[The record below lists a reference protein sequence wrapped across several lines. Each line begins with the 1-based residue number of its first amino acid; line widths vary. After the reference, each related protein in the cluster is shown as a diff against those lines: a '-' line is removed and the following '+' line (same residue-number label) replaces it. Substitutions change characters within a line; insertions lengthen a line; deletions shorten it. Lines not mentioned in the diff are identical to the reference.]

1 VAKHAATSLLPHR
14 KKKLGN
20 MAQPRDDLEH
30 NRPEFRSLCRSIIE
44 HVPEVLALL
53 DAEGKILYVNPQTEK
68 VLGFRENDVEE
79 RDIFEF
85 VHPADLQRAR
95 QEYSITVRQQGEQI
109 PSFLRI
115 LDNTGEWIPFE
126 IIANNRLHDPGV
138 RAVIF
143 SARDLR
149 FRKEIEAAISRA
161 NADTEAEVAKRT
173 TELTK
178 INAELR
184 IENQARRQAESR
196 LQHTISLLHATL
208 ESTADGIL
216 VVSLDGKVAS
226 CNKKFA
232 EMWHLDAGHL
242 IEKDDQALLARV
254 CDQLQRPSDFL
265 DKVRRLYADPAA
277 TSFDILFFKDG
288 RIFERYSQPQLL
300 DQGINGRVWSFRDV
314 TRARNLEA
322 ELRQSQKMEALGK
335 LAGGVAHD
343 FNNLLML
350 ILGYASQA
358 TEQTSVDE
366 GRNLAR
372 QIMATTKRA
381 ASVTKQ
387 LLTFSRKQPE
397 APVTVDLNLIVM
409 NLELML
415 RRLLTDEIQLEV
427 SLAPDP
433 QPVFV
438 DVPQIE
444 MMVLNLA
451 VNAQDAMPYGGRL
464 SLRTYSTSVLPEGN
478 HFNERSQSLVV
489 LEVSDTGHGMT
500 REVQERIFEPFYT
513 TKQPGRGTGLGL
525 STVLGIAKRAHG
537 KVEVTSEPNQGATF
551 RVYLPRFSA
560 PAPMVPTPSVS
571 VPQRGSETILL
582 AEDES
587 GIRSMTRAYL
597 ESLGYRVIEAAD
609 GAEAIAR
616 SSEYAGTIDLVVTDL
631 HMPNRRG
638 DSVVEIIRRDR
649 PRIKAIFMSG
659 YADDQIARSVE
670 NLLYKPFTFPELGQQ
685 VRLVLDSATPARQVD
700 PAAD

>member
-1 VAKHAATSLLPHR
+1 
-14 KKKLGN
+14 
-20 MAQPRDDLEH
+20 MAQRPDDFAH
-30 NRPEFRSLCRSIIE
+30 NRPEFQILCRSIIE
-44 HVPEVLALL
+44 HVPELLAVL
-53 DAEGKILYVNPQTEK
+53 DADGKILYVNPQTEK
-68 VLGFRENDVEE
+68 VLGYRRRDVEG
-79 RDIFEF
+79 RDIFGL

-95 QEYSITVRQQGEQI
+95 QEYSATVRQEGEQV

-115 LDNTGEWIPFE
+115 RDNIGEWIPFE
-126 IIANNRLHDPGV
+126 VIANNRLHDPDA

-143 SARDLR
+143 TARDLR
-149 FRKEIEAAISRA
+149 FRKEIEAAILRA

-196 LQHTISLLHATL
+196 LEHTISLLHATL
-208 ESTADGIL
+208 DSTADGIL
-216 VVSLDGKVAS
+216 VVSLDGKVTS

-232 EMWHLDAGHL
+232 EMWRLECDL
-242 IEKDDQALLARV
+242 SVEKDDSALLARV
-254 CDQLQRPSDFL
+254 SDQLQRPKDFL
-265 DKVRRLYADPAA
+265 DKVRRLYADPGA
-277 TSFDILFFKDG
+277 TSFDVLFFRDG

-300 DQGINGRVWSFRDV
+300 DQNINGRVWSFRDV

-350 ILGYASQA
+350 ITGYAYQA
-358 TEQTSVDE
+358 TEQTSIPE
-366 GRNLAR
+366 ARNLAH
-372 QIMATTKRA
+372 QILVATKRA
-381 ASVTKQ
+381 ASLTKQ

-397 APVTVDLNLIVM
+397 APITVDLNSIVM

-415 RRLLTDEIQLEV
+415 RRLLADEIQLEV

-433 QPVFV
+433 QPVLV
-438 DVPQIE
+438 DVPEIE
-444 MMVLNLA
+444 SMVLNLA
-451 VNAQDAMPYGGRL
+451 VNAQDAMPDGGRM
-464 SLRTYSTSVLPEGN
+464 SLRTYGMSVLPEGGHLN
-478 HFNERSQSLVV
+478 GKPESFVV

-500 REVQERIFEPFYT
+500 PEVQEHIFEPFYT
-513 TKQPGRGTGLGL
+513 TKQVGRGTGLGL
-525 STVLGIAKRAHG
+525 STVSGIAKRAHG

-551 RVYLPRFSA
+551 RVYLPRFAA
-560 PAPMVPTPSVS
+560 PAPRVSTPAVS
-571 VPQRGSETILL
+571 VPQGGNETILL

-597 ESLGYRVIEAAD
+597 ESLGYRVLEAAD
-609 GAEAIAR
+609 GEEAIAK
-616 SSEYAGTIDLVVTDL
+616 SSEYAGTIDLLLTDL

-638 DSVVEIIRRDR
+638 DSVLEVIRRDR
-649 PRIKAIFMSG
+649 PETKAIFMSG
-659 YADDQIARSVE
+659 YVDDQIAHGVE
-670 NLLYKPFTFPELGQQ
+670 NLLYKPFTLPELGQQ
-685 VRLVLDSATPARQVD
+685 VRLVLDSNSRNQARHID

>member
-1 VAKHAATSLLPHR
+1 
-14 KKKLGN
+14 
-20 MAQPRDDLEH
+20 MADRCGDRGH
-30 NRPEFRSLCRSIIE
+30 NRPEFQNLCRSVVE
-44 HVPEVLALL
+44 YVPEILAVL
-53 DAEGKILYVNPQTEK
+53 DADGKILYVNPQTEK
-68 VLGFRENDVEE
+68 VLGYRPDDVEG
-79 RDIFEF
+79 RDIFEL

-95 QEYSITVRQQGEQI
+95 QEYSVTVSQDGEQI

-115 LDNTGEWIPFE
+115 RDNTGEWIPFE
-126 IIANNRLHDPGV
+126 IIANNRIRDPET

-143 SARDLR
+143 AARDLR
-149 FRKEIEAAISRA
+149 FRKEIEAAILRA

-208 ESTADGIL
+208 DSTADGIL
-216 VVSLDGKVAS
+216 VVSLDGKVTS

-232 EMWHLDAGHL
+232 EMWRLECDPS

-254 CDQLQRPSDFL
+254 SDQLQRPSDFL
-265 DKVRRLYADPAA
+265 NKVRRLYADPSA
-277 TSFDILFFKDG
+277 TSFDVLFFRDG

-300 DQGINGRVWSFRDV
+300 DQNINGRVWSFRDV

-322 ELRQSQKMEALGK
+322 ELRQSQKMESLGK

-350 ILGYASQA
+350 ITGYASQA
-358 TEQTSVDE
+358 TEQTSIEE
-366 GRNLAR
+366 GRDLAR
-372 QIMATTKRA
+372 QILTTTKRA
-381 ASVTKQ
+381 ASLTKQ

-397 APVTVDLNLIVM
+397 APITVDLNSIVM

-415 RRLLTDEIQLEV
+415 RRLLADEIQLEV

-433 QPVFV
+433 QPVLV
-438 DVPQIE
+438 DVPEIE
-444 MMVLNLA
+444 LMVLNLA
-451 VNAQDAMPYGGRL
+451 VNAQDAMPEGGRL
-464 SLRTYSTSVLPEGN
+464 SLRTYSTSVLPERN
-478 HFNERSQSLVV
+478 HLKRKSQSFVV

-500 REVQERIFEPFYT
+500 PEVQERIFEPFYT
-513 TKQPGRGTGLGL
+513 TKQVGRGTGLGL
-525 STVLGIAKRAHG
+525 STVSGVVKRAHG

-551 RVYLPRFSA
+551 RIYLPRFAAPSPQVSA
-560 PAPMVPTPSVS
+560 PPVS
-571 VPQRGSETILL
+571 VPQGGNETILL

-597 ESLGYRVIEAAD
+597 ESLGYRVLEAAD
-609 GAEAIAR
+609 GEQAIAR
-616 SSEYAGTIDLVVTDL
+616 ASEYAGTIDLLLTDL

-638 DSVVEIIRRDR
+638 DSVVEVIRRDR
-649 PRIKAIFMSG
+649 PGTKAIFMTG
-659 YADDQIARSVE
+659 YVDDRIAQGVE
-670 NLLYKPFTFPELGQQ
+670 SLLYKPFTLPELGQQ
-685 VRLVLDSATPARQVD
+685 VRLVLDSNSASPARHID

>member
-1 VAKHAATSLLPHR
+1 MLAI
-14 KKKLGN
+14 
-20 MAQPRDDLEH
+20 MAQPCDDLGH
-30 NRPEFRSLCRSIIE
+30 NQREFQRLCRSLIE

-53 DAEGKILYVNPQTEK
+53 DADGKILYVNPQTEK
-68 VLGFRENDVEE
+68 VLGYRQDEVDR
-79 RDIFEF
+79 RDIFEL

-95 QEYSITVRQQGEQI
+95 QEYSVTVRQEGEQV

-115 LDNTGEWIPFE
+115 RDNRGEWIPFE
-126 IIANNRLHDPGV
+126 IIANNRLRDPQV
-138 RAVIF
+138 RGVIF
-143 SARDLR
+143 TARDLR
-149 FRKEIEAAISRA
+149 FRKDIEAAILRA

-184 IENQARRQAESR
+184 IENQARRQAENR
-196 LQHTISLLHATL
+196 LEHTISLLHATL
-208 ESTADGIL
+208 DSTADGIL
-216 VVSLDGKVAS
+216 VVSLDGKIAS

-232 EMWHLDAGHL
+232 EMWRLDCGPS

-254 CDQLQRPSDFL
+254 SDQLQRPRDFL
-265 DKVRRLYADPAA
+265 DKVRLLYADPTA
-277 TSFDILFFKDG
+277 TSFDVLFFRDG

-300 DQGINGRVWSFRDV
+300 DQNINGRVWSFRDV

-350 ILGYASQA
+350 ITGYASQA
-358 TEQTSVDE
+358 AEQTSVDE
-366 GRNLAR
+366 GRNLAH
-372 QIMATTKRA
+372 QILATTKRA
-381 ASVTKQ
+381 ASLTKQ
-387 LLTFSRKQPE
+387 LLTFSRKQPA
-397 APVTVDLNLIVM
+397 APVSVDLNSILM

-415 RRLLTDEIQLEV
+415 RRLLADEIQLEV

-433 QPVFV
+433 QPVLV
-438 DVPQIE
+438 DVPEIE
-444 MMVLNLA
+444 LMVLNLA
-451 VNAQDAMPYGGRL
+451 VNAQDAMPDGGRL
-464 SLRTYSTSVLPEGN
+464 SLRTYSTSVLPESN
-478 HFNERSQSLVV
+478 QLNEKPQSFVV

-500 REVQERIFEPFYT
+500 PEVQERIFEPFYT
-513 TKQPGRGTGLGL
+513 TKQVGRGTGLGL
-525 STVLGIAKRAHG
+525 STVSGIAKRAHG

-551 RVYLPRFSA
+551 RVYLPRFAA
-560 PAPMVPTPSVS
+560 PAPRVSAPSVS
-571 VPQRGSETILL
+571 VPQGGNETILL

-597 ESLGYRVIEAAD
+597 ESLGYRVLEAAD
-609 GAEAIAR
+609 GEEAITR
-616 SSEYAGTIDLVVTDL
+616 SSEYAGTINLLLTDL

-649 PRIKAIFMSG
+649 PGIRAIFMSG
-659 YADDQIARSVE
+659 YVDDQTARGVE
-670 NLLYKPFTFPELGQQ
+670 NLLYKPFTLPELGQQ
-685 VRLVLDSATPARQVD
+685 VRIVLDSDSANRARQID